1 MKSTKSQIKHHRLGK
16 NVFKQNIAFFL
27 LSVPA
32 IVWVICFHY
41 LPMFGVVIS
50 FKDYNYADGIF
61 GSPWVGLKYFEY
73 FFSSKD
79 VSVVMRNTLSYQLF
93 FLLTGQIAPVFIALC
108 LYEVNKKSAKAYQTM
123 MIMPHFISWVLVA
136 YIVYALL
143 SHETGIINSIVKSL
157 GGETIMWY
165 SEPKYW
171 PVILVI
177 FHVWKSA
184 GMSSVLYYATLCSI
198 DSSLFEAAAIDG
210 ANRFKQI
217 IHISIPGILPI
228 VCVLMIMA
236 VGGIMGGDFGLF
248 YQLPRNSGALY
259 SVTDIMATYTYRLL
273 QDGNLSYGSAIGL
286 FQSVVGS
293 ILVLTANK
301 IVKKI
306 NPENAMF

>member
-1 MKSTKSQIKHHRLGK
+1 MKSTKSQIKHREYGK
-16 NVFKQNIAFFL
+16 NLFKRNIALFL

-41 LPMFGVVIS
+41 LPMFGVIIA
-50 FKDYNYADGIF
+50 FKDYNYADGIL
-61 GSPWVGLKYFEY
+61 GSPWVGLRYFEY

-79 VSVVMRNTLSYQLF
+79 LSVVLRNTLSYQLF
-93 FLLTGQIAPVFIALC
+93 FLLTGQIGPVFVALC
-108 LYEVNKKSAKAYQTM
+108 LYEVNKRSAKIYQTA
-123 MIMPHFISWVLVA
+123 MIMPNFISWVLVA

-143 SHETGIINSIVKSL
+143 SHETGIINSIIQNL
-157 GGETIMWY
+157 GGEAIMWY

-171 PVILVI
+171 PLILV
-177 FHVWKSA
+177 FFNEWKSV

-217 IHISIPGILPI
+217 IHIAIPAIIPV
-228 VCVLMIMA
+228 VCVLMIMQI
-236 VGGIMGGDFGLF
+236 GGIMGGNFGLF

-259 SVTDIMATYTYRLL
+259 SVTDVMPTYTYRLL
-273 QDGNLSYGSAIGL
+273 QDGNLSYGSAVGL

-301 IVKKI
+301 IVKKV